1 MSAADRLSAEETTTP
16 PAPLDS
22 SMDAQERALLA
33 MDVAWVQWRS
43 EFRQKLFNNG
53 ILGRPMRS
61 VFEADMI
68 FSIVAHHALLGRPVT
83 LKELATYFGMI
94 ATAATVS
101 RHIDDMEQGGLVERR
116 LDANDRRRMFLVPT
130 RRLEALG
137 HEFQQ
142 ARLRILQENGFVWN
156 GGN

>member
-1 MSAADRLSAEETTTP
+1 VN
-16 PAPLDS
+16 APLDS
-22 SMDAQERALLA
+22 SMNAQERALLA
-33 MDVAWVQWRS
+33 MDVAWVEWRS
-43 EFRQKLFNNG
+43 GFRRKLFNDG

-94 ATAATVS
+94 ATPATVS
-101 RHIDDMEQGGLVERR
+101 RHVDDMEQGGLIERR
-116 LDANDRRRMFLVPT
+116 LDTNDRRRMFLVPT
-130 RRLEALG
+130 RRLEGLG

-142 ARLRILQENGFVWN
+142 ARLRIMRENGFVWSN
-156 GGN
+156 NNNKE

>member
-1 MSAADRLSAEETTTP
+1 VNHT
-16 PAPLDS
+16 PLDS
-22 SMDAQERALLA
+22 DLDAQERALLA

-43 EFRQKLFNNG
+43 QFRQKLFNDG

-68 FSIVAHHALLGRPVT
+68 FSIVAHHALKGRPVT

-94 ATAATVS
+94 ATEATVS
-101 RHIDDMEQGGLVERR
+101 RHIDDMEQSGLVERR
-116 LDANDRRRMFLVPT
+116 LDVNDRRRMFIVPT
-130 RRLEALG
+130 RRLEGLG

-142 ARLRILQENGFVWN
+142 ARLRIMRENGFIWSN
-156 GGN
+156 NNNKG

>member
-1 MSAADRLSAEETTTP
+1 LN
-16 PAPLDS
+16 APLDS

-33 MDVAWVQWRS
+33 MDVAWVEWRS
-43 EFRQKLFNNG
+43 QFRQKLFNDG

-68 FSIVAHHALLGRPVT
+68 FSIVAHHALKGRPVT

-116 LDANDRRRMFLVPT
+116 LDVNDRRRMFLVPT
-130 RRLEALG
+130 RRLEGLG

-142 ARLRILQENGFVWN
+142 ARLRIMRDNGFIWSN
-156 GGN
+156 DNNKG

>member
-1 MSAADRLSAEETTTP
+1 MN
-16 PAPLDS
+16 APLDS
-22 SMDAQERALLA
+22 DLDAQERALLA

-43 EFRQKLFNNG
+43 EFRQKLFKDG
-53 ILGRPMRS
+53 VLDRPLRS

-94 ATAATVS
+94 ATEATVS

-116 LDANDRRRMFLVPT
+116 LDASDRRRMFLIPT
-130 RRLEALG
+130 RRLEGLG
-137 HEFQQ
+137 HEFQR
-142 ARLRILQENGFVWN
+142 ARLRIMQENGFVWN
-156 GGN
+156 GGKSAE

>member
-1 MSAADRLSAEETTTP
+1 MN
-16 PAPLDS
+16 APLDS
-22 SMDAQERALLA
+22 DLDAQERALLA

-43 EFRQKLFNNG
+43 EFRQKLFKDG
-53 ILGRPMRS
+53 VLDRPLRS

-94 ATAATVS
+94 ATEATVS

-116 LDANDRRRMFLVPT
+116 LDASDRRRMFLIPT
-130 RRLEALG
+130 RRLEGLG
-137 HEFQQ
+137 HEFQR
-142 ARLRILQENGFVWN
+142 ARLRIMQENGFVWN
-156 GGN
+156 RGKSAE

>member
-1 MSAADRLSAEETTTP
+1 MNHT
-16 PAPLDS
+16 PLDS
-22 SMDAQERALLA
+22 DLDAQERALLA

-43 EFRQKLFNNG
+43 QFRQKLFNDG

-68 FSIVAHHALLGRPVT
+68 FSIVAHHALKGRPVT

-94 ATAATVS
+94 ATEATVS
-101 RHIDDMEQGGLVERR
+101 RHIDDMEQSGLVERR
-116 LDANDRRRMFLVPT
+116 LDVNDRRRMFIVPT
-130 RRLEALG
+130 RRLEGLG

-142 ARLRILQENGFVWN
+142 ARLRIMRENGFIWSN
-156 GGN
+156 NNNKG

>member
-1 MSAADRLSAEETTTP
+1 MN
-16 PAPLDS
+16 APLDS
-22 SMDAQERALLA
+22 SMNEQERALLS

-43 EFRQKLFNNG
+43 EFRQKLFNDG
-53 ILGRPMRS
+53 VLGRPMRS

-94 ATAATVS
+94 ATEATVS
-101 RHIDDMEQGGLVERR
+101 RHIDDMEEGGLVKRR
-116 LDANDRRRMFLVPT
+116 TDESDRRRMFLMPT
-130 RRLEALG
+130 RRLEGLG

-142 ARLRILQENGFVWN
+142 ARLRIMRENGFVWN
-156 GGN
+156 GGNSGG

>member
-1 MSAADRLSAEETTTP
+1 VN
-16 PAPLDS
+16 APLDS

-43 EFRQKLFNNG
+43 EFRQKLFKDG
-53 ILGRPMRS
+53 VLGRPMRS

-68 FSIVAHHALLGRPVT
+68 FSIVAHHALKGRPIT

-94 ATAATVS
+94 ATEATVS

-116 LDANDRRRMFLVPT
+116 LDEGDRRRMFLMPT
-130 RRLEALG
+130 RRLEGLG

-142 ARLRILQENGFVWN
+142 ARLRIMRENGFVWN
-156 GGN
+156 GGNSAG

>member
-1 MSAADRLSAEETTTP
+1 MN
-16 PAPLDS
+16 APLDS
-22 SMDAQERALLA
+22 SMNEQERALLS

-43 EFRQKLFNNG
+43 EFRQKLFSG
-53 ILGRPMRS
+53 GVLDRPMRS

-94 ATAATVS
+94 ATEATVS
-101 RHIDDMEQGGLVERR
+101 RHIDDMAQGGLVERR
-116 LDANDRRRMFLVPT
+116 LDENDRRRMFLMPT
-130 RRLEALG
+130 RRLEGLG

-142 ARLRILQENGFVWN
+142 ARLRIMRENGFIWN
-156 GGN
+156 GGNKAG

>member
-1 MSAADRLSAEETTTP
+1 MN
-16 PAPLDS
+16 APLDS

-33 MDVAWVQWRS
+33 MDVAWVEWRS
-43 EFRQKLFNNG
+43 QFRQKLFNDG

-68 FSIVAHHALLGRPVT
+68 FSIVAHHALKGRPVT

-116 LDANDRRRMFLVPT
+116 LDVNDRRRMFLVPT
-130 RRLEALG
+130 RRLEGLG

-142 ARLRILQENGFVWN
+142 ARLRIMRDNGFIWSN
-156 GGN
+156 DNNKG

>member
-1 MSAADRLSAEETTTP
+1 MNHT
-16 PAPLDS
+16 PLDS
-22 SMDAQERALLA
+22 DLDAQERALLA

-43 EFRQKLFNNG
+43 QFRQKLFNDG

-68 FSIVAHHALLGRPVT
+68 FSIVAHHALRGRPVT

-94 ATAATVS
+94 ATEATVS
-101 RHIDDMEQGGLVERR
+101 RHIDDMEQSGLVERR
-116 LDANDRRRMFLVPT
+116 LDANDRRRMFIVPT
-130 RRLEALG
+130 RRLEGLG

-142 ARLRILQENGFVWN
+142 ARLRIMRENGFIWSN
-156 GGN
+156 NNNKG

>member
-1 MSAADRLSAEETTTP
+1 MSH
-16 PAPLDS
+16 APLDS
-22 SMDAQERALLA
+22 DLDEQERALLA

-43 EFRQKLFNNG
+43 EFRQKLFTG
-53 ILGRPMRS
+53 GVLERPVRS
-61 VFEADMI
+61 IFEADMI

-94 ATAATVS
+94 ATEATVS

-130 RRLEALG
+130 RRLEGLG

-142 ARLRILQENGFVWN
+142 ARLRIMRENGFIWSN
-156 GGN
+156 DNKKR